1 MMERSLVS
9 ANEHKDL
16 GARLKRESIS
26 EPLAALNKEAWT
38 DARNLWSKT
47 ESNASDGAVLDFS
60 TGEVI
65 SESGRGKGGTGS
77 VDHYLNSH
85 FYDAVDGDT
94 MSSIAGRFSP
104 KDASAADIDTYIRA
118 LRLVNNLKDGES
130 LVGKHLR
137 LPTLLQDQSIVYWRD
152 DDYKVTLFSD
162 GKELVQNRG
171 GASYLTS
178 VDDFGRTRVD
188 YSGSGLKQGFRLV
201 LDAGE
206 RQFYSSEGLVLFS
219 VSSNSEVVQ
228 EHTSLLE
235 LVASEIVDPI
245 KLAMFESNLCQFEF
259 RSNLAKLPDAQVIET
274 YKQIERLLRNGAT
287 DNLSQSQLNDIALQ
301 ILSNAANPS
310 IVDQGNHPTCNVSTV
325 ESCVYT
331 FEPATAAKLVT
342 DVALTGQFTSKDGIT
357 VAINE
362 HPHDSAKSF
371 WVADGQ
377 RTHAS
382 EIFQMTA
389 VNLFYKEYGNSNV
402 RYELFE
408 PDSKPGDKFF
418 KSERLTDYTNA
429 TAKIIGTDPGLNTQE
444 IALVYGAIVSE
455 VKKIEVLDQSSEPR
469 DQAPGLHYFKT
480 ESELLSLLQDAK
492 SQGRLPLV
500 LRVDSRNDPFFT
512 DRNLSALSGGSHVVT
527 VTDIVDGGTPTV
539 TVDNQWG
546 TVNDHSGSKAIDLH
560 TLYLAT
566 LPAASDTLATFLRQD
581 VQALQTAGVLDVSKE
596 LQALLHERAANKID
610 SAEYFAELK
619 QLFVKFNSSDSVIC
633 STSDDQSG
641 QCKDHLAKLLHQ
653 AVADLPAPESLKFL
667 QFEREQGWVSI
678 DQYENELI
686 KWGKKFSRSESA
698 LDPHDNGKLNGHRDY
713 LKKEREVFDSM
724 LAKLPEPVLRRIL
737 FEIERQSRQQIKLG
751 AVSR

>member
-1 MMERSLVS
+1 MIERSLVS
-9 ANEHKDL
+9 ANEHKEL

-26 EPLAALNKEAWT
+26 EPLAALDKEAWT
-38 DARNLWSKT
+38 DARKLWSKT
-47 ESNASDGAVLDFS
+47 ESTASEGVVLDFS

-65 SESGRGKGGTGS
+65 SKNGRGKGGTGS
-77 VDHYLNSH
+77 IDHYLNSH

-104 KDASAADIDTYIRA
+104 KDASTADIDTYIRA

-162 GKELVQNRG
+162 GKELVQNRC
-171 GASYLTS
+171 GANYLTS
-178 VDDFGRTRVD
+178 VDDFGRTRID

-201 LDAGE
+201 IDAGE

-219 VSSNSEVVQ
+219 ASSNSEIMQ
-228 EHTSLLE
+228 EHTLLLE
-235 LVASEIVDPI
+235 LGASEIDDPI
-245 KLAMFESNLCQFEF
+245 KLAMFESDLCQFEF

-287 DNLSQSQLNDIALQ
+287 DDLSQSQLNDIASQ

-310 IVDQGNHPTCNVSTV
+310 TVDQGNHPTCNVSTV

-342 DVALTGQFTSKDGIT
+342 DVALTGQFISKDGIT
-357 VAINE
+357 VSINE
-362 HPHDSAKSF
+362 RPHDSAKSF

-389 VNLFYKEYGNSNV
+389 VNLFYQEYGNSNV

-408 PDSKPGDKFF
+408 PDGKPDNKFQ
-418 KSERLTDYTNA
+418 SERLTDYTSA
-429 TAKIIGTDPGLNTQE
+429 TAKVIGTDPGLNTQE
-444 IALVYGAIVSE
+444 IALVYAAIVSQ
-455 VKKIEVLDQSSEPR
+455 VKEIAVLEQNSQPK

-480 ESELLSLLQDAK
+480 ESELLSLLQEAK

-512 DRNLSALSGGSHVVT
+512 DRNLSSLSGGNHVVT
-527 VTDIVDGGTPTV
+527 VTDIVDGATPTV

-546 TVNDHSGSKAIDLH
+546 TANDHLGSRAIDLH

-566 LPAASDTLATFLRQD
+566 LPVASDTLATFLRQD
-581 VQALQTAGVLDVSKE
+581 VQALQAAGALNVSKE
-596 LQALLHERAANKID
+596 LQALLHEKAAHKID
-610 SAEYFAELK
+610 SAEYFDELK
-619 QLFVKFNSSDSVIC
+619 QLFVKFNSSDSGSC
-633 STSDDQSG
+633 STSDDQSMR
-641 QCKDHLAKLLHQ
+641 CKEDAAKLLNQ
-653 AVADLPAPESLKFL
+653 AVADLPAHDALNFL
-667 QFEREQGWVSI
+667 QFEREQGWVSL
-678 DQYENELI
+678 DQYENQLV
-686 KWGKKFSRSESA
+686 KWGKKFSRSESE
-698 LDPHDNGKLNGHRDY
+698 LTPHDNGKLNGHRDP
-713 LKKEREVFDSM
+713 LRKGREVFDSM

-737 FEIERQSRQQIKLG
+737 FEIERQSQQQINLG